1 MTVSF
6 DAYSMEENFVVIHNI
21 DSEQLAKDI
30 ASILKDYKE
39 YKIADNAIVISNE
52 NYKVVQIKKN
62 LLDYLTAKKP

>member
-1 MTVSF
+1 
-6 DAYSMEENFVVIHNI
+6 MEENFVVIHNI

-30 ASILKDYKE
+30 ATILKDYKE
-39 YKIADNAIVISNE
+39 YKIVDNAIVISNE